1 MVINA
6 SCIAPLWRV
15 PHPPEFSLLRRHNS
29 QKHFFCATV
38 LRNDHGDFDT
48 MTQRLT
54 LCALLLCFFCQ
65 PSIYAIDGQYLPRD
79 LRSRVEQLKLDV
91 QRVATNDTNA
101 EARARLTW
109 EWINA
114 YAVNGGYIPVNSTQ
128 VIAGVLSADA
138 RRGNWFSALDATIA
152 EFIFLDENP
161 DALGPLRATPG
172 PFTAGDMGTI
182 TQTYTVGKQDIQ
194 TGGGFLIA
202 RHFMADF
209 GDWQTSDPAADNFIS
224 ISSSNSRVRF
234 VTSTAP
240 MRGMHGGFRNTRATL
255 SFNVASGTLS
265 EGDVV
270 TITYGDQTAGG
281 RGLSMPSFA
290 SDAMPLPIYIAFTD
304 SGPYYSLPIA
314 PIQISGSN
322 ISGVA
327 GFAPSIVAPSEPF
340 ILSVRAQ
347 DRFYNRATGTIPDWQ
362 ISKNGEPWITVE
374 STGAITL
381 VETGIDE
388 PGTYF
393 LTIRSADG
401 AVTGD
406 VNPIIVSNNDQPR
419 IFWGDTHGHSGFA
432 EGIGT
437 PDRFMQWARDDARL
451 DFVTHSEH
459 DIWLDDAEWTTL
471 INNVR
476 NYTEEGKFV
485 AYLGYEW
492 SVNTTSGGHHNVLFR
507 TPDQRQRI
515 PAQFYPT
522 LTKLYQG
529 LRATADPDD
538 VVVIPHAHQ
547 AGDYR
552 ISDPELEPLVEIMS
566 QHGNFEWFGR
576 MYLKHGHQVGFIA
589 ASDNHL
595 SQPGYSAPLG
605 GSLSQRGGLGAI
617 LAKARTTDAIFDGMK
632 NLQAYATTGD
642 RIILDFKVN
651 DTPMG
656 QRGAFAQTRRI
667 SGKVIGTAPI
677 DTITLIRNDNVLWEQ
692 DYLHDKEDRLSKQGS
707 YLLTFASASDPHHNH
722 DNPRGWRTWE
732 GTIEVEGATLEEIK
746 AVDAS
751 FPLQRVNRSADNP
764 NRLTFSTRTRGDG
777 SSYRLR
783 LNDVQRTSKLRF
795 DLLEAAESGGAPT
808 VYRPHQRVPADSFT
822 LNFRD
827 LQEGQVQHRQRID
840 DYTDTTTLRRIIST
854 GEREVSFEFTD
865 TGNRQGDYY
874 FIRVVQSND
883 AIAWS
888 SPVWIGGHAPK

>member
-1 MVINA
+1 MTQRIT
-6 SCIAPLWRV
+6 LLTLL
-15 PHPPEFSLLRRHNS
+15 FSLL
-29 QKHFFCATV
+29 C
-38 LRNDHGDFDT
+38 
-48 MTQRLT
+48 TQ
-54 LCALLLCFFCQ
+54 AA
-65 PSIYAIDGQYLPRD
+65 YAVDEQYLPRD
-79 LRSRVEQLKLDV
+79 LRSRIEQLKLDV
-91 QRVATNDTNA
+91 NRVPTNSTNA
-101 EARARLTW
+101 DARARLTW

-128 VIAGVLSADA
+128 IIARVLSQDDK
-138 RRGNWFSALDATIA
+138 RQNWFRALDATIA

-161 DALGPLRATPG
+161 NALGPLEATPG
-172 PFTAGDMGTI
+172 PFTAGEMDTI
-182 TQTYTVGKQDIQ
+182 TQTYTVGAQDIQ

-202 RHFMADF
+202 RHFMANF
-209 GDWQTSDPAADNFIS
+209 GTWQANDPAADNYIS

-234 VTSTAP
+234 VTATAP
-240 MRGMHGGFRNTRATL
+240 MSGMHGGFRNTRATL
-255 SFNVASGTLS
+255 LFSVASGTLS

-270 TITYGDQTAGG
+270 TITYGDRSGG
-281 RGLSMPSFA
+281 SRGLSMPSFA
-290 SDAMPLPIYIAFTD
+290 SDAMPLPIYLAFSD
-304 SGPYYSLPIA
+304 DAPYYSLPIA
-314 PIQISGSN
+314 PIQINGSS
-322 ISGVA
+322 IDGVA
-327 GFAPSIVAPSEPF
+327 GFAPSIVAPGEPF
-340 ILSVRAQ
+340 TLSLRAR
-347 DRFYNRATGTIPDWQ
+347 DRFFNRATGGIPDWQ
-362 ISKNGEPWITVE
+362 ISRNGEAWIDVE

-393 LTIRSADG
+393 LSIKSSDG
-401 AVTGD
+401 TVSGE
-406 VNPIIVSNNDQPR
+406 VNPIVVTSNDQPR

-437 PDRFMQWARDDARL
+437 PDRFMRWARDDARL
-451 DFVTHSEH
+451 DYVTHSEH
-459 DIWLDDAEWTTL
+459 DIWLDDSEWTTL
-471 INNVR
+471 KDNVQAF
-476 NYTEEGKFV
+476 TKEGEFI

-507 TPDQRQRI
+507 TPEQRSRI

-522 LTKLYQG
+522 LSKLYQG
-529 LRATADPDD
+529 LRSTAEPED

-576 MYLKHGHQVGFIA
+576 MYLKHGHQVGFTA

-595 SQPGYSAPLG
+595 SQPGYSAPVG
-605 GSLSQRGGLGAI
+605 GSLSQRGGLGAV

-656 QRGAFAQTRRI
+656 QRGDFSETRQI

-677 DTITLIRNDNVLWEQ
+677 DTISLIKNDKVLWEK
-692 DYLHDKEDRLSKQGS
+692 DYLHDKEDKLSKRGR
-707 YLLTFASASDPHHNH
+707 YLLTFASASHPHHHH

-732 GTIEVEGATLEEIK
+732 GTLEIENATLDEITP
-746 AVDAS
+746 VDTS
-751 FPLQRVNRSADNP
+751 FPLQRINRAEDNP
-764 NRLTFSTRTRGDG
+764 NRLTFSTKTRGDG
-777 SSYRLR
+777 SSYLLR
-783 LNDVQRTSKLRF
+783 LSDVQRTSRLRF
-795 DLLEAAESGGAPT
+795 DLIEAAETGGAPT
-808 VYRPHQRVPADSFT
+808 IYRPHQRIPADSFT
-822 LNFRD
+822 LNFKD
-827 LQEGQVQHRQRID
+827 LEEGRLAHEQTTD
-840 DYTDTTTLRRIIST
+840 DYVDTTTLRRIIED

-865 TGNRQGDYY
+865 TDTRQGDYY